1 MGEKKHSILK
11 KVLILIFSAVIG
23 ITIGVVGISYWN
35 DVQLETQNDLIDEI
49 YAKDKHYQYY
59 YSKLNAK
66 DKDTYKR
73 MYFAMATFKD
83 EIDVKETNTEQITV
97 ILNYIFND
105 HPELYYID
113 GEYEYVKETDTLT
126 FYPRFVMNKK
136 EVESKNSQLKEI
148 TAEVVEKAKRQKD
161 DLTKAKVIYDYII
174 ENTKYVERKGK
185 DQDVI
190 GALLEHETVCAGY
203 ARAYQL
209 LMNQVG
215 VPCSYIVGDSKIE
228 TENSPGYE
236 GHAWNM
242 VKINDDYYYCDP
254 TWGDDANKYG
264 AHTCYAYFM
273 MDSDDMLRCYTTD
286 DFYEKTKNPS
296 VSYFKDN
303 HIYMESY
310 NENIVSNAIQLGLKN
325 KSRVAEVKCGSQSVY
340 NRLKKRL
347 TKDYLAYEQ
356 LKKNGC
362 WSDNTRYACLDE
374 LKVIELYY

>member
-11 KVLILIFSAVIG
+11 KVLILIFSAAIG

-126 FYPRFVMNKK
+126 FYPRFVMNKN

-148 TAEVVEKAKRQKD
+148 TA
-161 DLTKAKVIYDYII
+161 
-174 ENTKYVERKGK
+174 
-185 DQDVI
+185 
-190 GALLEHETVCAGY
+190 
-203 ARAYQL
+203 
-209 LMNQVG
+209 
-215 VPCSYIVGDSKIE
+215 
-228 TENSPGYE
+228 
-236 GHAWNM
+236 
-242 VKINDDYYYCDP
+242 
-254 TWGDDANKYG
+254 
-264 AHTCYAYFM
+264 
-273 MDSDDMLRCYTTD
+273 
-286 DFYEKTKNPS
+286 
-296 VSYFKDN
+296 
-303 HIYMESY
+303 
-310 NENIVSNAIQLGLKN
+310 
-325 KSRVAEVKCGSQSVY
+325 
-340 NRLKKRL
+340 
-347 TKDYLAYEQ
+347 
-356 LKKNGC
+356 
-362 WSDNTRYACLDE
+362 
-374 LKVIELYY
+374 

>member
-1 MGEKKHSILK
+1 MNIYP
-11 KVLILIFSAVIG
+11 V
-23 ITIGVVGISYWN
+23 SYTH
-35 DVQLETQNDLIDEI
+35 L
-49 YAKDKHYQYY
+49 
-59 YSKLNAK
+59 
-66 DKDTYKR
+66 
-73 MYFAMATFKD
+73 
-83 EIDVKETNTEQITV
+83 
-97 ILNYIFND
+97 
-105 HPELYYID
+105 
-113 GEYEYVKETDTLT
+113 
-126 FYPRFVMNKK
+126 
-136 EVESKNSQLKEI
+136 
-148 TAEVVEKAKRQKD
+148 KAKSQKD

-273 MDSDDMLRCYTTD
+273 MDSDDMLRCYTTA
-286 DFYEKTKNPS
+286 
-296 VSYFKDN
+296 VSYTHLDVYKR
-303 HIYMESY
+303 
-310 NENIVSNAIQLGLKN
+310 QLQ
-325 KSRVAEVKCGSQSVY
+325 SCVISHSQ
-340 NRLKKRL
+340 NPH
-347 TKDYLAYEQ
+347 Q
-356 LKKNGC
+356 
-362 WSDNTRYACLDE
+362 
-374 LKVIELYY
+374 